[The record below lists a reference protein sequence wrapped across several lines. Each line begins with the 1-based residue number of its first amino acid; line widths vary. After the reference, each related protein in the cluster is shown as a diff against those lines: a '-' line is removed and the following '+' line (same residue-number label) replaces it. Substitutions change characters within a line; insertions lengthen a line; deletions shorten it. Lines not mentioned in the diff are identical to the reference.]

1 VSSLEQPIASHSRPK
16 RLTAALEQ
24 HRATESNPEWS
35 KAAQRSLKL
44 HRARQKAKVA
54 ETKAAQSGPKQPRVV
69 QSNPEWSKAA
79 ETKND
84 KPELRVLTDYDD
96 FFKDYVDALVEQKAK
111 SGQAFKVANIV
122 IDAGPWRSYD
132 VKIKQTSDTLLLD
145 FYSVCRFRG
154 GPDAD
159 DEILRAL

>member
-1 VSSLEQPIASHSRPK
+1 MQTDMEKMDSSNTAGKSRSMDSTRQVAWDGASAVIS
-16 RLTAALEQ
+16 
-24 HRATESNPEWS
+24 
-35 KAAQRSLKL
+35 
-44 HRARQKAKVA
+44 
-54 ETKAAQSGPKQPRVV
+54 
-69 QSNPEWSKAA
+69 

-111 SGQAFKVANIV
+111 SSQAFKVANIV

-132 VKIKQTSDTLLLD
+132 VQIKQTSDTLLLD
-145 FYSVCRFRG
+145 FYSPCRHRG

-159 DEILRAL
+159 EEILRAL

>member
-1 VSSLEQPIASHSRPK
+1 MDSTRQPAWDGASAVIS
-16 RLTAALEQ
+16 
-24 HRATESNPEWS
+24 
-35 KAAQRSLKL
+35 
-44 HRARQKAKVA
+44 
-54 ETKAAQSGPKQPRVV
+54 
-69 QSNPEWSKAA
+69 

-84 KPELRVLTDYDD
+84 KPELRVVTDYDD

-111 SGQAFKVANIV
+111 SSQAFKVANIV

>member
-1 VSSLEQPIASHSRPK
+1 MKCLPPITVREAEQPVDDVPHSNEGSRVACETPFPK
-16 RLTAALEQ
+16 VLVG
-24 HRATESNPEWS
+24 RAEIS
-35 KAAQRSLKL
+35 
-44 HRARQKAKVA
+44 
-54 ETKAAQSGPKQPRVV
+54 
-69 QSNPEWSKAA
+69 

-84 KPELRVLTDYDD
+84 KPELRVVTDYDD

-132 VKIKQTSDTLLLD
+132 VQIKQTSDTLLLD
-145 FYSVCRFRG
+145 FHSPCRHRG